1 MVDSNILRL
10 LIFIPFAYQSLS
22 MLEALWSRKEI
33 VQYIIFACG
42 VSGLVLGVIHLFNP
56 GPTPCSSFPLLLT
69 LLVGVRHAFPLK
81 ELVDL
86 TKHIPS
92 GLHAFLPARGLIQ
105 VRHVPFLA
113 LLIELLGAIFFPRS
127 FTQWPVVFSAYLA
140 AWFYIRYLM
149 HFPYANVRGDHSS
162 EFNLSLLFPRWT
174 RFVLEKLF
182 NSVYSVITRCMPFL
196 QLRVADKT
204 SLMYSP
210 GMDERKTQALK
221 ILDDKINALGRG
233 LTPEEVAEV

>member
-1 MVDSNILRL
+1 MVDSNFVRL
-10 LIFIPFAYQSLS
+10 LISLSLLYQCVS

-33 VQYIIFACG
+33 FQYIIFACG
-42 VSGLVLGVIHLFNP
+42 VSGLVLGVVHLLKH
-56 GPTPCSSFPLLLT
+56 GSTPCTSFPLLLT

-113 LLIELLGAIFFPRS
+113 LLFELLGASVFPS
-127 FTQWPVVFSAYLA
+127 YSTQWPVTLSAYLA
-140 AWFYIRYLM
+140 SWFYIRYLM

-162 EFNLSLLFPRWT
+162 EFNLSLLFPRWS
-174 RFVLEKLF
+174 RWALDPLF
-182 NSVYSVITRCMPFL
+182 DSLFSVVTRCLPFL
-196 QLRVADKT
+196 HLRVADKT
-204 SLMYSP
+204 SVMYSP
-210 GMDERKTQALK
+210 GRDERKTQALK
-221 ILDDKINALGRG
+221 ILDDKIRALGRG